1 MVLKN
6 DYIDEIEWFN
16 MIVDYCISLNR
27 KWISY
32 LIPNATQ
39 IKVYPLF
46 VIASDDK

>member
-27 KWISY
+27 KHV
-32 LIPNATQ
+32 Q
-39 IKVYPLF
+39 LF
-46 VIASDDK
+46 GFFM